1 MPPRKG
7 EETEWWL
14 VNFPPLPNPSPARGE
29 GLKKNFDFELPS
41 PPAGEGL
48 KKNFDFELPSPP
60 AGEGLKKNFD
70 FELPSPPAGEGPGE
84 RGEANAG
91 LNQSCCQLCTA
102 SLPCF

>member
-60 AGEGLKKNFD
+60 AGEG
-70 FELPSPPAGEGPGE
+70 PGE

>member
-60 AGEGLKKNFD
+60 AGEG
-70 FELPSPPAGEGPGE
+70 PGE
-84 RGEANAG
+84 RGEANAD

-102 SLPCF
+102 SLPCFWRHSFSVL

>member
-41 PPAGEGL
+41 PPAGEG
-48 KKNFDFELPSPP
+48 
-60 AGEGLKKNFD
+60 
-70 FELPSPPAGEGPGE
+70 PGE

-102 SLPCF
+102 SLPCFWRHSFSVL